1 MGFDVKIFPNK
12 IKKKKKDLN
21 IKPLIFVFLVIFTF
35 ALKSHSNII
44 GSEVI
49 TLNCY

>member
-21 IKPLIFVFLVIFTF
+21 IKPLIFVFLVYIHICT
-35 ALKSHSNII
+35 K
-44 GSEVI
+44 I
-49 TLNCY
+49 T